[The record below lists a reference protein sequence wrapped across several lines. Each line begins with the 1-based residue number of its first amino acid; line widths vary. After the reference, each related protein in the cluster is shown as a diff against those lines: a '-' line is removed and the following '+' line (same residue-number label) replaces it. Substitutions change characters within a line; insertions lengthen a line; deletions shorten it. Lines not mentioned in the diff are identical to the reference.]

1 VKAMDTNRYR
11 QSVCLFTIGFAFV
24 GVNVVCGKEHPRVWP
39 SERTTYR
46 DEVTD
51 AEVWRLTTSPS
62 VDISTHRTQSCW
74 PPDGSKILFR
84 SRREGRDHFYLMEA
98 DGSKM
103 TRLDDLHGATTYAA
117 WSRSGRETVCTR
129 SVPGSGFGI
138 YMIDAHTFAERR
150 IAGPFDDKLGGPGVS
165 PDGTQVLFSRFVP
178 QPEGQKQD
186 VVEAWRV
193 NVDGSDLA
201 KFEGTMKHGGYGW
214 VPGRMDILRMKSARK
229 QHICQADGSQPR
241 LLADG
246 GHEVFSP
253 DGRQFLVC
261 DPKGGDPSKWL
272 GKCSAGIYDVDT
284 GERRDLTTELVWVGT
299 HPSFSPDGQFVAI
312 DNAGHDYPGA
322 ILIARADGTGPIRV
336 LCYHRASWE
345 SGHITHPTMH
355 WSPDG
360 TKIVFVSDKDSE
372 DKTKGDLYLVVV
384 KQPDAPTD
392 ATVRCRGDQATVTW
406 QPARLHNEIKEYV
419 VLRSVPSPREGRR
432 GRKLDR
438 TGVFEPV
445 GTAPVVSTC
454 LAAGGLDESAT
465 EIPVHSTEGFPESG
479 LLEVAGNHALGPHE
493 VIQYQGKTATS
504 FLNCQRGAE
513 GSGAASHWGETRV
526 WSQSA
531 NQFVDTF
538 PPTERRYYYVVR
550 AREHSGLESAY
561 SRITSAAF
569 VKEE

>member
-1 VKAMDTNRYR
+1 
-11 QSVCLFTIGFAFV
+11 
-24 GVNVVCGKEHPRVWP
+24 
-39 SERTTYR
+39 
-46 DEVTD
+46 
-51 AEVWRLTTSPS
+51 
-62 VDISTHRTQSCW
+62 
-74 PPDGSKILFR
+74 
-84 SRREGRDHFYLMEA
+84 
-98 DGSKM
+98 
-103 TRLDDLHGATTYAA
+103 
-117 WSRSGRETVCTR
+117 
-129 SVPGSGFGI
+129 
-138 YMIDAHTFAERR
+138 
-150 IAGPFDDKLGGPGVS
+150 
-165 PDGTQVLFSRFVP
+165 
-178 QPEGQKQD
+178 
-186 VVEAWRV
+186 
-193 NVDGSDLA
+193 
-201 KFEGTMKHGGYGW
+201 
-214 VPGRMDILRMKSARK
+214 
-229 QHICQADGSQPR
+229 
-241 LLADG
+241 
-246 GHEVFSP
+246 
-253 DGRQFLVC
+253 
-261 DPKGGDPSKWL
+261 
-272 GKCSAGIYDVDT
+272 
-284 GERRDLTTELVWVGT
+284 
-299 HPSFSPDGQFVAI
+299 
-312 DNAGHDYPGA
+312 
-322 ILIARADGTGPIRV
+322 
-336 LCYHRASWE
+336 
-345 SGHITHPTMH
+345 MH